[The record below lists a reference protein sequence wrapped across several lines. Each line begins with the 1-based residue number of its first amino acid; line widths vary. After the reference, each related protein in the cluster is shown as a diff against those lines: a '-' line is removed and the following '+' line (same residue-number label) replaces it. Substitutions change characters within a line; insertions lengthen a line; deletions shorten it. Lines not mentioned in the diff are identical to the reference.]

1 MKILGASVLI
11 AESMTMGFAIL
22 IVMKDQSQAAIIYGC
37 VISFLLFVAAG
48 LVRRPGGFVF
58 GSIMQVV
65 MISFGFVEPYFFII
79 GVVFVG
85 LWVSAIV
92 VGRKGEAARAAL
104 LAAGPKKPE

>member
-22 IVMKDQSQAAIIYGC
+22 IAMKDQSQAAIIYGC
-37 VISFLLFVAAG
+37 VVSFLLFVAAA

-58 GSIMQVV
+58 GSLMQIA
-65 MISFGFVEPYFFII
+65 MIAFGFIEPSFFII
-79 GVVFVG
+79 GVVLIG
-85 LWVSAIV
+85 LWVAAIV

-104 LAAGPKKPE
+104 LAAGPKKS